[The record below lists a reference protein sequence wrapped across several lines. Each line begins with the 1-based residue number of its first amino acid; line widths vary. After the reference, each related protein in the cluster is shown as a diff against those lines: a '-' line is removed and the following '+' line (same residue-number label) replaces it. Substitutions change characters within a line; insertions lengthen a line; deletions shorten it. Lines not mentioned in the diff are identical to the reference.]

1 MTSLSGEFQT
11 DLGVDD
17 AIVACTEAI
26 DGLGWRIDTVDAQR
40 VIAFTDSGDNPPRIE
55 VNLNQSGDGS
65 EFQIVG
71 SDNER
76 NPLEQDEL
84 IAVLDKA
91 RDAINRSME
100 DAERPR
106 ASSSSSST
114 ASGATTQTQVQ
125 QTGGAGIG
133 GATGTGGDPG
143 APAGWYPDVYDDSR
157 QRYWDG
163 KEWTD
168 DFRPADGGADAG
180 TDDGEAK
187 EEPKQKKSR
196 KEAREEKRR
205 QSRERAEQRRQERLD
220 KRKEQ
225 PQQSGTGSGAAAGG
239 AASGDAGASG
249 AIAGAAAGGA
259 AAGGA
264 AAGAT
269 RSRAQDT
276 PQSSSEQASPDRGDS
291 DRPTASGIASIASS
305 KDFRSLHLIATLY
318 QYLGYVVIVLGAIGV
333 IAAAVAAGGGS
344 AIVTLIFGAIGVAF
358 YALLIFGIAAAIRL
372 ALAVEQNTRDTAE
385 LLRRERG

>member
-11 DLGVDD
+11 DLGIDD
-17 AIVACTEAI
+17 AMVACTEAI

-55 VNLNQSGDGS
+55 VNLNESGAGS
-65 EFQIVG
+65 EFRIIG

-106 ASSSSSST
+106 AASASPSA
-114 ASGATTQTQVQ
+114 ASGSTTQTQVQ
-125 QTGGAGIG
+125 QTGGTG
-133 GATGTGGDPG
+133 GTGGDPG
-143 APAGWYPDVYDDSR
+143 APAGWYPDVYDDAR

-168 DFRPADGGADAG
+168 DFRPADGGDRSG
-180 TDDGEAK
+180 DGG
-187 EEPKQKKSR
+187 EPKSEPKPSRKSR
-196 KEAREEKRR
+196 KEARAERR
-205 QSRERAEQRRQERLD
+205 EQSRQRAEQRRQERLD

-225 PQQSGTGSGAAAGG
+225 AKESGPSSGAAVGG
-239 AASGDAGASG
+239 AAA
-249 AIAGAAAGGA
+249 AGAAAGGA
-259 AAGGA
+259 AAS
-264 AAGAT
+264 AT
-269 RSRAQDT
+269 PSRAQDEGE
-276 PQSSSEQASPDRGDS
+276 SSSGQHSPEGADGE
-291 DRPTASGIASIASS
+291 RPTASGIASIASS

-318 QYLGYVVIVLGAIGV
+318 QYLGYVVIVGGAIGV
-333 IAAAVAAGGGS
+333 VVAVASGGGIG
-344 AIVTLIFGAIGVAF
+344 ALIVGPIAVAF

-385 LLRRERG
+385 LLRRERQD